1 MPEIAV
7 ASYLSC
13 AIAFAL
19 VTFALLLHRP
29 TRLQFPILAL
39 CTFTTV
45 IWGLLATVYAAGF
58 IANYAWVTASEII
71 NNALWL
77 ICLIK
82 LLKIT
87 QQTNRDR
94 WYFRHSFYYVV
105 SFLVLSLFTILVI
118 ENLDWQIPFQ
128 TQLDTYSYCALV
140 LFSLLMLALIEQI
153 YRGSIGHQ
161 RWRIKFLCISLGIVY
176 CYDFYMY
183 ANAAI
188 LNNIS
193 ISIWQMRGAISTL
206 VAPLIVLSALRH
218 HKWQPEIFPSR
229 TVIFRSTIFIS
240 GGIYLLAM
248 ETASCFIKEWGGS
261 WGDALQILFFTG
273 SLVLLAMM
281 LSSGRAR
288 AWTKVFIAKNFFK
301 LRYDYRE
308 EWIRFSLLLYAN
320 DDERQLSTRVIK
332 ALADMV
338 ESRKGV
344 LFEWEEKRGFVLK
357 GCWHSAFPN
366 QEVVIEPCPFTDY
379 LQQSQRALEIPS
391 HTSDSDRAFS
401 FVNVPPAIRQ
411 FSWAWLLVPL
421 LHGNRLHAFVILAHP
436 RVAFFN
442 VNWEVLDLLSMAGRQ
457 AVICLVQ
464 EQNAQALAV
473 ARQFEGF
480 NRLSAF
486 VMHDLKNVQSQLK
499 LVSSNREKHENNP
512 AFVRSAFQT
521 IDHATDKIDRLLLQM
536 RDRGKLLG
544 SQTIHIAQALQKV
557 IQLTNHRHPIPRMDW
572 QIVSND
578 IQVLGNEDQFVNI
591 LCHLVENAQQ
601 ATAEHGEVTLSVMLN
616 DGKLSI
622 AIRDS
627 GCGMEAE
634 FLHGD
639 LYKPFITTKG
649 EKGMGIGVYEAKEY
663 VNHVGGKLSVETEKN
678 KGSTFTLEFPLV
690 VRNGP
695 STLQDAEIA

>member
-19 VTFALLLHRP
+19 VSLVLLSHRP

-39 CTFTTV
+39 SACTAMVWAILST
-45 IWGLLATVYAAGF
+45 LYAAGF
-58 IANYAWVTASEII
+58 IANYSVVTLSEIV
-71 NNALWL
+71 NDAFWFA
-77 ICLIK
+77 CFIK
-82 LLKIT
+82 LLKLT
-87 QQTNRDR
+87 HQAKEKR
-94 WYFRHSFYYVV
+94 WFFNHAFYGFVGC
-105 SFLVLSLFTILVI
+105 LLFSVFCISVI
-118 ENLDWQIPFQ
+118 EIVAWQTDIAD
-128 TQLDTYSYCALV
+128 QLSTYAYSESV
-140 LFSLLMLALIEQI
+140 LFSILVLALIEQI
-153 YRGSIGHQ
+153 YRGSMGHQ
-161 RWRIKFLCISLGIVY
+161 RWRLKFLCIGMGIVY

-193 ISIWQMRGAISTL
+193 ISIWQARGAISTL

-218 HKWQPEIFPSR
+218 HKWQAEILPSR

-240 GGIYLLAM
+240 SGIYLLTM
-248 ETASCFIKEWGGS
+248 IMVSCFIREWAGT

-273 SLVLLAMM
+273 ALVLLAIM

-288 AWTKVFIAKNFFK
+288 AWTKVFISKNFFK

-320 DDERQLSTRVIK
+320 DDQRQLTTRVIK

-338 ESRKGV
+338 QSRKGV
-344 LFEWEEKRGFVLK
+344 LFEWEENRGYVLK
-357 GCWHSAFPN
+357 DCWHSAFPN
-366 QEVVIEPCPFTDY
+366 QEVVIEPCAFTDY

-391 HTSDSDRAFS
+391 HLSENDRAFS
-401 FVNVPPAIRQ
+401 FVSVPQAIRQ

-436 RVAFFN
+436 RVTFFN
-442 VNWEVLDLLSMAGRQ
+442 INWEVLDLLSMAGRQ

-464 EQNAQALAV
+464 ERNAEALAI

-499 LVSSNREKHENNP
+499 LMNSNREKHENNP
-512 AFVRSAFQT
+512 GFIRSAFLT
-521 IDHATDKIDRLLLQM
+521 MEHAADKIDRLLLQM
-536 RDRGKLLG
+536 RDRERLL
-544 SQTIHIAQALQKV
+544 SPQTVCIASTIQKV
-557 IQLTNHRHPIPRMDW
+557 IQLTNHRHPVPRMEW
-572 QIVSND
+572 KIKNKD
-578 IQVLGNEDQFVNI
+578 IQVLGDEDQMVNV
-591 LCHLVENAQQ
+591 LCHLVENAQE
-601 ATAEHGEVTLSVMLN
+601 ATPEHGEVVLSVIETGN
-616 DGKLSI
+616 KLLI
-622 AIRDS
+622 AIKDT

-663 VNHVGGKLSVETEKN
+663 VHTVGGKLSVETIKD
-678 KGSTFTLEFPLV
+678 KGSTFTLEFPMV
-690 VRNGP
+690 PKCGKEQ
-695 STLQDAEIA
+695 SFA

>member
-29 TRLQFPILAL
+29 TRVQFPILIC
-39 CTFTTV
+39 CTFSAMCWAVNST
-45 IWGLLATVYAAGF
+45 LYAAGF
-58 IANYAWVTASEII
+58 MANYAVVTIVEIL
-71 NNALWL
+71 NDALWFV
-77 ICLIK
+77 CLIK
-82 LLKIT
+82 ILKLT
-87 QQTNRDR
+87 SQANRHH
-94 WYFRHSFYYVV
+94 WYFQRTFYVFTGLLFC
-105 SFLVLSLFTILVI
+105 SLLWIALLESMGWQTPIDDQLSNYSYTGLVI
-118 ENLDWQIPFQ
+118 
-128 TQLDTYSYCALV
+128 
-140 LFSLLMLALIEQI
+140 FSLLILALIEQI
-153 YRGSIGHQ
+153 YRSSIGHQ
-161 RWRIKFLCISLGIVY
+161 RWRLKFLCIGLGIVY
-176 CYDFYMY
+176 SYDFYMY

-193 ISIWQMRGAISTL
+193 ISIWQARGAISTL

-218 HKWQPEIFPSR
+218 HKWQPELLPSR
-229 TVIFRSTIFIS
+229 NVIFRSTIFVS

-248 ETASCFIKEWGGS
+248 AAASCFIREWGGT

-273 SLVLLAMM
+273 TLVLLAIM

-320 DDERQLSTRVIK
+320 DDERQLTTRVIK

-357 GCWHSAFPN
+357 DCWHSVFPN
-366 QEVVIEPCPFTDY
+366 QEIVIEPCAFTEY
-379 LQQSQRALEIPS
+379 LQQSQRALEIPTQLS
-391 HTSDSDRAFS
+391 ENDRAFS
-401 FVNVPPAIRQ
+401 YIHVPQAIRQ

-464 EQNAQALAV
+464 QRNAEALAI

-499 LVSSNREKHENNP
+499 LMLCNKEKHENNP
-512 AFVRSAFQT
+512 AFIRSVFQT
-521 IDHATDKIDRLLLQM
+521 VEHATDKIDRLLLQM
-536 RDRGKLLG
+536 RDREQLLCPE
-544 SQTIHIAQALQKV
+544 TVKIASTLQKV

-572 QIVSND
+572 QIANQDV
-578 IQVLGNEDQFVNI
+578 QVLGNEDQMVNV

-601 ATAEHGEVTLSVMLN
+601 ATPEHGEVVLTVLMIE
-616 DGKLSI
+616 GKLHI
-622 AIRDS
+622 AIRDT
-627 GCGMEAE
+627 GCGMDAE
-634 FLHGD
+634 FLHDG

-663 VNHVGGKLSVETEKN
+663 IHQVGGKLSVKTQKN
-678 KGSTFTLEFPLV
+678 KGSTFTLEFPLIVKNTEQV
-690 VRNGP
+690 V
-695 STLQDAEIA
+695 A

>member
-19 VTFALLLHRP
+19 VALVLFSHRP

-39 CTFTTV
+39 CATSTMVWATLCTLYSAGLIADYAFINLLETV
-45 IWGLLATVYAAGF
+45 NDGLWF
-58 IANYAWVTASEII
+58 I
-71 NNALWL
+71 
-77 ICLIK
+77 CFIK
-82 LLKIT
+82 LLKFT
-87 QQTNRDR
+87 HPHEKR
-94 WYFRHSFYYVV
+94 WYFHPAFYLLLGGTLLSVAAIAVLEIVDWEAVSDQLTTFSYSAFVVV
-105 SFLVLSLFTILVI
+105 SI
-118 ENLDWQIPFQ
+118 
-128 TQLDTYSYCALV
+128 
-140 LFSLLMLALIEQI
+140 LMLALIEQI
-153 YRGSIGHQ
+153 YRTSAGHQ

-176 CYDFYMY
+176 SYDLYMY
-183 ANAAI
+183 ANAAV

-193 ISIWQMRGAISTL
+193 ISIWQARGAISTI
-206 VAPLIVLSALRH
+206 VAPLIILSALRH
-218 HKWQPEIFPSR
+218 HKWQTEILPSR
-229 TVIFRSTIFIS
+229 NIIFRSTIFITS
-240 GGIYLLAM
+240 GIYLLSM
-248 ETASCFIKEWGGS
+248 MMASYFVREWGGS
-261 WGDALQILFFTG
+261 WGDALQILFLTG
-273 SLVLLAMM
+273 TLIVLAIM

-320 DDERQLSTRVIK
+320 DDQRQLTTRVIK

-344 LFEWEEKRGFVLK
+344 LFEWEEKRGYVLK
-357 GCWHSAFPN
+357 DCWHSSFPN
-366 QEVVIEPCPFTDY
+366 QEVVIEPCALTDY

-391 HTSDSDRAFS
+391 HLSENDRAMS
-401 FVNVPPAIRQ
+401 LTQIPNAIRQ

-464 EQNAQALAV
+464 ERNAQALAV

-499 LVSSNREKHENNP
+499 LMINNREKHENNP
-512 AFVRSAFQT
+512 SFVRSVFT
-521 IDHATDKIDRLLLQM
+521 TLEHAADKIDRLLLQM
-536 RDRGKLLG
+536 RDRDRPL
-544 SQTIHIAQALQKV
+544 SPQTVKVGVALQKV

-572 QIVSND
+572 QVNNTD
-578 IQVLGNEDQFVNI
+578 IEVLGDEDQLVNV

-601 ATAEHGEVTLSVMLN
+601 ATPEHGEVVLTVIET
-616 DGKLSI
+616 DEKLQI
-622 AIRDS
+622 AISDT
-627 GCGMEAE
+627 GCGMEAK

-639 LYKPFITTKG
+639 LYTPFITTKG

-663 VNHVGGKLSVETEKN
+663 VHNVGGKLLVETIKN
-678 KGSTFTLEFPLV
+678 QGSTFTLEFPLLANFV
-690 VRNGP
+690 VNPGV
-695 STLQDAEIA
+695 A

>member
-19 VTFALLLHRP
+19 VTFALLQHRP
-29 TRLQFPILAL
+29 TRLQFPILIC
-39 CTFTTV
+39 CTFSAMC
-45 IWGLLATVYAAGF
+45 WGICSTLYAAGF
-58 IANYAWVTASEII
+58 IVNYAVVTVVEII
-71 NNALWL
+71 NDVLWFT
-77 ICLIK
+77 CLIK
-82 LLKIT
+82 LLKFT
-87 QQTNRDR
+87 SQTNRQR
-94 WYFRHSFYYVV
+94 WYFHRTFYVFTG
-105 SFLVLSLFTILVI
+105 FLFCSLLLIAWLEGMAWKTPIDEQLS
-118 ENLDWQIPFQ
+118 N
-128 TQLDTYSYCALV
+128 YSYAGFV
-140 LFSLLMLALIEQI
+140 TFSLLVLALIEQI
-153 YRGSIGHQ
+153 YRGSVGHQ
-161 RWRIKFLCISLGIVY
+161 RWRLKFLCIGLGIVY
-176 CYDFYMY
+176 SYDFYMY

-193 ISIWQMRGAISTL
+193 ISIWQARGAISTL
-206 VAPLIVLSALRH
+206 VAPLIVLSAFRH
-218 HKWQPEIFPSR
+218 HKWQPELIPSR
-229 TVIFRSTIFIS
+229 NVIFRTTIFIS

-248 ETASCFIKEWGGS
+248 SAASCFIREWGGT

-273 SLVLLAMM
+273 TLVLLAIM

-320 DDERQLSTRVIK
+320 DDERQLTTRVIK

-344 LFEWEEKRGFVLK
+344 LFEWEEKRGYVLK
-357 GCWHSAFPN
+357 DCWHSSFPN
-366 QEVVIEPCPFTDY
+366 QEIVIEPCAFTEY

-391 HTSDSDRAFS
+391 QLSENDRAFS
-401 FVNVPPAIRQ
+401 YINVPQAIRQ
-411 FSWAWLLVPL
+411 FPWAWLLVPL

-464 EQNAQALAV
+464 QRNAEALAI

-499 LVSSNREKHENNP
+499 LMLSNKEKHENNP
-512 AFVRSAFQT
+512 AFVRSVFQT
-521 IDHATDKIDRLLLQM
+521 MEHATDKIDRLLLQM
-536 RDRGKLLG
+536 RDRDQMLRPETV
-544 SQTIHIAQALQKV
+544 QIANTLQKV

-572 QIVSND
+572 QIANQDV
-578 IQVLGNEDQFVNI
+578 QVLGNEDQMVNV

-601 ATAEHGEVTLSVMLN
+601 ATPEHGEVILTVLMM
-616 DGKLSI
+616 DGKLHI
-622 AIRDS
+622 AIRDT

-663 VNHVGGKLSVETEKN
+663 IHQVGGKLSVETQKN
-678 KGSTFTLEFPLV
+678 KGSTFTLEFPLIAKNIEQV
-690 VRNGP
+690 V
-695 STLQDAEIA
+695 A

>member
-19 VTFALLLHRP
+19 VSLVLLSHRP

-39 CTFTTV
+39 CACSAMVWAVLST
-45 IWGLLATVYAAGF
+45 IYAAGF
-58 IANYAWVTASEII
+58 IVNYSVVTVSEVI
-71 NNALWL
+71 NNALWFV
-77 ICLIK
+77 CLIK
-82 LLKIT
+82 LLKL
-87 QQTNRDR
+87 TNQRKEKR
-94 WYFRHSFYYVV
+94 WYFNKVFYLFVGILLT
-105 SFLVLSLFTILVI
+105 SVLCISIIEIFDWQTGMGDQLITCNYSACVLFCILV
-118 ENLDWQIPFQ
+118 
-128 TQLDTYSYCALV
+128 
-140 LFSLLMLALIEQI
+140 LALIEQI
-153 YRGSIGHQ
+153 YRCSIGHQ
-161 RWRIKFLCISLGIVY
+161 RWRLKFLCIGMGIVY

-183 ANAAI
+183 TNAAI

-193 ISIWQMRGAISTL
+193 ISIWQARGAISTL
-206 VAPLIVLSALRH
+206 VTPLIVLSALRH
-218 HKWQPEIFPSR
+218 HKWQAEILPSR
-229 TVIFRSTIFIS
+229 TVIIRSTIFIS
-240 GGIYLLAM
+240 SGVYLLAM
-248 ETASCFIKEWGGS
+248 NMVSCFIREWGGT

-273 SLVLLAMM
+273 SLLLLAIM

-288 AWTKVFIAKNFFK
+288 AWTKVFISKNFFK

-320 DDERQLSTRVIK
+320 DDERQLTTRVIK

-338 ESRKGV
+338 QSRKGV

-357 GCWHSAFPN
+357 DCWHSAFPN
-366 QEVVIEPCPFTDY
+366 QEVVIEPCAFTDY

-391 HTSDSDRAFS
+391 HLSENDRAFS
-401 FVNVPPAIRQ
+401 FVSVPQAIRQ

-442 VNWEVLDLLSMAGRQ
+442 INWEVLDLLSMAGRQ

-464 EQNAQALAV
+464 ERNAQALAI

-499 LVSSNREKHENNP
+499 LMISNREKHENNP
-512 AFVRSAFQT
+512 GFVRSVFLT
-521 IDHATDKIDRLLLQM
+521 MEHAADKIDRLLLQM
-536 RDRGKLLG
+536 RDRARLLTP
-544 SQTIHIAQALQKV
+544 QTIHIATTIQKV
-557 IQLTNHRHPIPRMDW
+557 IQLTNHRHPVPRIDW
-572 QIVSND
+572 QIQNND
-578 IQVLGNEDQFVNI
+578 IQVLGDENQLVNV

-601 ATAEHGEVTLSVMLN
+601 ATPEHGEVVLSVIEA
-616 DGKLSI
+616 GEKLLV
-622 AIRDS
+622 AIRDT

-663 VNHVGGKLSVETEKN
+663 VHNVGGKLSVETVKN
-678 KGSTFTLEFPLV
+678 KGSTFTLEFPMV
-690 VRNGP
+690 
-695 STLQDAEIA
+695 LQRKEEQSVA

>member
-19 VTFALLLHRP
+19 VALVLFSHRP
-29 TRLQFPILAL
+29 TRLQFPILAICATSAMVWATL
-39 CTFTTV
+39 TT
-45 IWGLLATVYAAGF
+45 LYSAGF
-58 IANYAWVTASEII
+58 ITHYPIVTISEIV
-71 NNALWL
+71 NDALWF

-82 LLKIT
+82 LLKFAHPKEKC
-87 QQTNRDR
+87 
-94 WYFRHSFYYVV
+94 WYFHRTFY
-105 SFLVLSLFTILVI
+105 LSLGGLLLSLLAIAALEITSYESVSDPLG
-118 ENLDWQIPFQ
+118 
-128 TQLDTYSYCALV
+128 TYSYSAFVLV
-140 LFSLLMLALIEQI
+140 SVLMLALIEQI
-153 YRGSIGHQ
+153 YRTSAGHQ
-161 RWRIKFLCISLGIVY
+161 RWRIKFLCIGLGIVY
-176 CYDFYMY
+176 AYDFYMY
-183 ANAAI
+183 ANAAV

-193 ISIWQMRGAISTL
+193 ISIWQARGAISTI

-218 HKWQPEIFPSR
+218 HKWQTEILPSR
-229 TVIFRSTIFIS
+229 TIIFRSTIFITS
-240 GGIYLLAM
+240 GVYLLAM
-248 ETASCFIKEWGGS
+248 MAASCFIREWGGT
-261 WGDALQILFFTG
+261 WGDVLQILFLTG
-273 SLVLLAMM
+273 TLLLLAMM

-320 DDERQLSTRVIK
+320 DDERQLTTRVIK

-344 LFEWEEKRGFVLK
+344 LFEWEEKRGYVLK
-357 GCWHSAFPN
+357 DCWHSPFPN
-366 QEVVIEPCPFTDY
+366 QEVVIEPCALTDY

-391 HTSDSDRAFS
+391 QSPDNDRALS
-401 FVNVPPAIRQ
+401 FVNIPQAIRQ
-411 FSWAWLLVPL
+411 FPWAWLLVPL

-464 EQNAQALAV
+464 ERNAEALAI

-499 LVSSNREKHENNP
+499 LMVSNRQMHENNP
-512 AFVRSAFQT
+512 QFVRSVFT
-521 IDHATDKIDRLLLQM
+521 TLEHAADKIDRLLLQM
-536 RDRGKLLG
+536 RDRGRPL
-544 SQTIHIAQALQKV
+544 SPQTVKIAVALQKV
-557 IQLTNHRHPIPRMDW
+557 IQLTNHRHPIPRMEW
-572 QIVSND
+572 LVQNKD
-578 IQVLGNEDQFVNI
+578 IEVLGEEDQLVNV
-591 LCHLVENAQQ
+591 LCHLVENAQE
-601 ATAEHGEVTLSVMLN
+601 ATPEHGEVILSVIETK
-616 DGKLSI
+616 DKLSI

-639 LYKPFITTKG
+639 LYKPFVTTKG

-663 VNHVGGKLSVETEKN
+663 VHHVGGKLLVETVKN
-678 KGSTFTLEFPLV
+678 RGSTFTLEFPLMVDCV
-690 VRNGP
+690 VNP
-695 STLQDAEIA
+695 SVA

>member
-19 VTFALLLHRP
+19 VALVLYLHRP
-29 TRLQFPILAL
+29 TRLQFPILPV
-39 CTFTTV
+39 CV
-45 IWGLLATVYAAGF
+45 ISAMVWAILSTAYAAGF
-58 IANYAWVTASEII
+58 TANYAYVTVAEVI
-71 NNALWL
+71 NNALW
-77 ICLIK
+77 IVCFVK
-82 LLKIT
+82 LLKFGR
-87 QQTNRDR
+87 QSKEKR
-94 WYFRHSFYYVV
+94 WFFHRGFYA
-105 SFLVLSLFTILVI
+105 FTGCI
-118 ENLDWQIPFQ
+118 
-128 TQLDTYSYCALV
+128 
-140 LFSLLMLALIEQI
+140 LFSLLAIAVIQVLDLKIGYNVYLNTYCYSALVLTAVLSLSLIEQI

-161 RWRIKFLCISLGIVY
+161 RWRLKFLCIGMGIVY
-176 CYDFYMY
+176 SYDFYMY

-188 LNNIS
+188 LDNIS
-193 ISIWQMRGAISTL
+193 IGIWQARGAISTL
-206 VAPLIVLSALRH
+206 VAPLILLSALRH
-218 HKWQPEIFPSR
+218 HKWQAEILPSR
-229 TVIFRSTIFIS
+229 AVIFKTTIFVSS
-240 GGIYLLAM
+240 GVYLLAM
-248 ETASCFIKEWGGS
+248 MMVSYFIREWAGT

-288 AWTKVFIAKNFFK
+288 AWTKVFISKNFFK

-308 EWIRFSLLLYAN
+308 EWIRFSLLMYAN
-320 DDERQLSTRVIK
+320 DDERQLTTRVIK

-344 LFEWEEKRGFVLK
+344 LFEWEDKRGYVLK
-357 GCWHSAFPN
+357 DCWHSPFPN
-366 QEVVIEPCPFTDY
+366 QEVVIEPGPFTDY

-391 HTSDSDRAFS
+391 HLSENDRAFS
-401 FVNVPPAIRQ
+401 FVSVPQAIRQ

-464 EQNAQALAV
+464 ERNAEALAI

-486 VMHDLKNVQSQLK
+486 VVHDLKNVQSQLK
-499 LVSSNREKHENNP
+499 LMQSNREKHENNP
-512 AFVRSAFQT
+512 AFIRSVFNT
-521 IDHATDKIDRLLLQM
+521 IEHATDKIDRLLLQM
-536 RDRGKLLG
+536 RDREQLL
-544 SQTIHIAQALQKV
+544 SPQTIHVATALQKV
-557 IQLTNHRHPIPRMDW
+557 IQLTNHRHPVPRMDW
-572 QIVSND
+572 QIMNGD
-578 IQVLGNEDQFVNI
+578 IQVLGDEDQLVNV

-601 ATAEHGEVTLSVMLN
+601 ATPEHGEVVLTVALI
-616 DGKLSI
+616 DEKLSI
-622 AIRDS
+622 AIRDT
-627 GCGMEAE
+627 GCGMDAE

-663 VNHVGGKLSVETEKN
+663 VHHVGGRLSVETIKDQ
-678 KGSTFTLEFPLV
+678 GSTFTLEFPLV
-690 VRNGP
+690 VKN
-695 STLQDAEIA
+695 TAEQSVA